1 MKIHKRPIVRTGLW
15 RNLRLDFKPPLFQMR
30 ILIIILIILLANI
43 ADAQNS
49 GLVVISNPKGS
60 PPNLKWSELKS
71 ILLGERQR
79 WRNGNKVVIALM
91 KTNTEV
97 GKSTSERIYN
107 MTPDEVKK
115 YWLALVFQGKAE
127 APVFFSSAT
136 ELQAFVA
143 ENPGSIGV
151 IDQPLPHY
159 NTLVVTIDGKK
170 IL

>member
-1 MKIHKRPIVRTGLW
+1 M
-15 RNLRLDFKPPLFQMR
+15 RLFLT
-30 ILIIILIILLANI
+30 ILLILGINNAE
-43 ADAQNS
+43 AQHA

-60 PPNLKWSELKS
+60 PASLKWSELKS
-71 ILLGERQR
+71 ILLGEKQR

-91 KTNTEV
+91 KTNTDV

-143 ENPGSIGV
+143 ENPGAIGV
-151 IDQPLPHY
+151 IDQPLPY
-159 NTLVVTIDGKK
+159 SNTLVVTVDGKK